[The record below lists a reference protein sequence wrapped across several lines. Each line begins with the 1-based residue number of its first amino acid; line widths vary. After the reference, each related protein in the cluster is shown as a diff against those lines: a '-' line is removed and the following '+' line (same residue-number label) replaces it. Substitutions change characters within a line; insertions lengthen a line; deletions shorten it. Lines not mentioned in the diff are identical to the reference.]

1 MQPRMLSQTQ
11 KIFLF
16 VLLCILTACSI
27 FLIDRYQDVGEQL
40 LLNPDFAGNLH
51 SWQVKQKT
59 PFTEVRVSDNV
70 LQLSS
75 DGIKGNIQIWQE
87 VSGVSNG
94 AKLRL
99 RATLKTENVKGDGK
113 SWSRARLLLIQPH
126 QWQGR
131 YFAFRVV
138 TALSGTHDW
147 RTYSKVFATVRN
159 LGSQVRIQL
168 PNSQG
173 IFLIKDISLYRVE
186 ERAVYRWIKW
196 LFIAL
201 WTSFIAALFVPILK
215 VKRNIV
221 PFIAVPI
228 LFLIV
233 IGTAMSGSIKN
244 HLKYMLLGKLERY
257 IFPIQEVIWKI
268 SYRFHYEPAAFDIT
282 KIGHFF
288 LFGAFTFMF
297 ILGNPG
303 RSKVRQMGDIFMLA
317 CATECIQFYIDGRSP
332 LFSDVLIDMAGG
344 LSALVLY
351 VLLVKVGLSTKR
363 LNA

>member
-1 MQPRMLSQTQ
+1 MLSQT
-11 KIFLF
+11 KTIFLF

-27 FLIDRYQDVGEQL
+27 FLIDRYGDVGEQL
-40 LLNPDFAGNLH
+40 LLSPDFADGLQG
-51 SWQVKQKT
+51 WQVKQT
-59 PFTEVRVSDNV
+59 PLAEVIINGNV
-70 LQLSS
+70 LQIRSGS
-75 DGIKGNIQIWQE
+75 IKGDVQIRQE
-87 VSGVSNG
+87 VPTVLNG

-99 RATLKTENVKGDGK
+99 KATLKTEDVKGDGK

-138 TALSGTHDW
+138 AALSGTHDW
-147 RTYSKVFATVRN
+147 QTYSKVFTTVRN

-173 IFLIKDISLYRVE
+173 TFFVKDLSLYRVE

-201 WTSFIAALFVPILK
+201 WISFIAALFVPVLK
-215 VKRNIV
+215 AKRNIV

-228 LFLIV
+228 LCMIV

-244 HLKYMLLGKLERY
+244 HLKYALLRKLDRY
-257 IFPIQEVIWKI
+257 IFPIQEAIWKI
-268 SYRFHYEPAAFDIT
+268 SYRFRYEPVAFDIT
-282 KIGHFF
+282 KVGHFF
-288 LFGAFTFMF
+288 LFAAFTFMF

-351 VLLVKVGLSTKR
+351 MLLMKVGLFKR

>member
-1 MQPRMLSQTQ
+1 MLSETK

-16 VLLCILTACSI
+16 VVLCVLTACSI
-27 FLIDRYQDVGEQL
+27 VLIDRYEDVGDQL
-40 LLNPDFAGNLH
+40 LLNPDFTDGLQ
-51 SWQVKQKT
+51 SWQVKQRS
-59 PFTEVRVSDNV
+59 FSEVIVKGNTVRIRSD
-70 LQLSS
+70 S
-75 DGIKGNIQIWQE
+75 IKGNVQIWQE
-87 VSGVSNG
+87 VPTVLNG

-99 RATLKTENVKGDGK
+99 KATLKTEGVSGDGK
-113 SWSRARLLLIQPH
+113 SWSKARLLLIQPH

-138 TALSGTHDW
+138 AALSGTHDW
-147 RTYSKVFATVRN
+147 QTYSKVFTTVRN

-173 IFLIKDISLYRVE
+173 TFSVKDLSLYRVE
-186 ERAVYRWIKW
+186 ERAVYRWINW

-201 WTSFIAALFVPILK
+201 WMSFIAVLFVPILK
-215 VKRNIV
+215 VKRNLV
-221 PFIAVPI
+221 SFLAVPV

-233 IGTAMSGSIKN
+233 IGTAMSGRIKN
-244 HLKYMLLGKLERY
+244 HLKYELLKELDRY
-257 IFPIQEVIWKI
+257 IFPIQKAIWKI
-268 SYRFHYEPAAFDIT
+268 GSWFNYQPAAFDIT
-282 KIGHFF
+282 KVGHFF

-303 RSKVRQMGDIFMLA
+303 RSKVRQLGDIFMLA

-351 VLLVKVGLSTKR
+351 VLLVQAGLLFKR

>member
-1 MQPRMLSQTQ
+1 ML
-11 KIFLF
+11 
-16 VLLCILTACSI
+16 CALTACSI
-27 FLIDRYQDVGEQL
+27 LLIDRYQDVGEQL
-40 LLNPDFAGNLH
+40 LLNPGFANGLQF
-51 SWQVKQKT
+51 WQVKQT
-59 PFTEVRVSDNV
+59 PFAEVIV
-70 LQLSS
+70 
-75 DGIKGNIQIWQE
+75 KGNTVRIRSDSIKENVQIWQE
-87 VSGVSNG
+87 VPTVLNG

-99 RATLKTENVKGDGK
+99 KATLKTEGVSGDGK
-113 SWSRARLLLIQPH
+113 SWSKARLLLIQPH

-138 TALSGTHDW
+138 AALSGTNDW
-147 RTYSKVFATVRN
+147 QTYSKVFTTVRN

-168 PNSQG
+168 PNSLG
-173 IFLIKDISLYRVE
+173 TFSVKDLSLYRVE

-196 LFIAL
+196 LFLAL
-201 WTSFIAALFVPILK
+201 WISFIAVLFVPVLR
-215 VKRNIV
+215 VQRNVV

-228 LFLIV
+228 LCMIV
-233 IGTAMSGSIKN
+233 VGTAMSGSIKN

-268 SYRFHYEPAAFDIT
+268 SYRFHYEPAALDIT
-282 KIGHFF
+282 KVGHFF

-351 VLLVKVGLSTKR
+351 ALLMQVGLFKR
-363 LNA
+363 SNA